1 MANLL
6 TVTKSGLYC
15 AAGDF
20 YVDPW
25 KKVDQAII
33 THAHSDHARS
43 GIKHYLCSQDCE
55 LVLKLRVGMKAS
67 VEPLAY
73 GQVVNLNGVHVSLHP
88 AGHILG
94 SSQVRIEYNGRVE
107 VVSGDYKTDADPT
120 CTPFE
125 PVKCHLFVTEST
137 FGLPIYRWPDPK
149 LVFEEVN
156 RWWARNRELGRTTV
170 LSGYSLGKA
179 QRILSGLDSSSGP
192 IVLDDL
198 ILANTEAYRH
208 AGIRFPETLTVK
220 EAALTL
226 DWSQALVISGTSL
239 ANAVWQDRLINP
251 ATAFFSGWM
260 ATRKR
265 RKAGSD
271 KGFIL
276 SDHVDWPSLI
286 SSVRATGAS
295 EIWVTHGF
303 THPVVRYLREIGLD
317 ASEMATSWESEE
329 SQDSSEDS
337 ANPGVQE

>member
-1 MANLL
+1 M
-6 TVTKSGLYC
+6 
-15 AAGDF
+15 
-20 YVDPW
+20 
-25 KKVDQAII
+25 
-33 THAHSDHARS
+33 
-43 GIKHYLCSQDCE
+43 
-55 LVLKLRVGMKAS
+55 
-67 VEPLAY
+67 
-73 GQVVNLNGVHVSLHP
+73 
-88 AGHILG
+88 
-94 SSQVRIEYNGRVE
+94 
-107 VVSGDYKTDADPT
+107 
-120 CTPFE
+120 
-125 PVKCHLFVTEST
+125 
-137 FGLPIYRWPDPK
+137 
-149 LVFEEVN
+149 
-156 RWWARNRELGRTTV
+156 
-170 LSGYSLGKA
+170 
-179 QRILSGLDSSSGP
+179 
-192 IVLDDL
+192 
-198 ILANTEAYRH
+198 
-208 AGIRFPETLTVK
+208 
-220 EAALTL
+220 TL